1 MTLNTNPDTTSILN
15 RLNALTA
22 AYTITEP
29 TYTNEQLADLH
40 LQLNSYLFTL
50 EQALAQGELQNA
62 LKHCRWM
69 LSLHAGN
76 AALHLEVCLLAMQ
89 LMLQPD

>member
-1 MTLNTNPDTTSILN
+1 MTLNTTPDTTSILK

-22 AYTITEP
+22 GYTLAEP

-40 LQLNSYLFTL
+40 LQVNSYLFTL
-50 EQALAQGELQNA
+50 EHTLPQGELQTA

-69 LSLHAGN
+69 LSLHPSN
-76 AALHLEVCLLAMQ
+76 AALHLEVCLLAME
-89 LMLQPD
+89 LMLQND